1 MCTAIVDASE
11 RDFSPPQRV
20 LGTYKNLSAKDLVPI
35 AKQHLKGLFLYH
47 EELGEALAT
56 ANREGEEARR
66 QERLRIW

>member
-1 MCTAIVDASE
+1 MLPPEPTWPL
-11 RDFSPPQRV
+11 SPSQ
-20 LGTYKNLSAKDLVPI
+20 TYKNLSAKDLVPI

-66 QERLRIW
+66 QERLRIWGYA